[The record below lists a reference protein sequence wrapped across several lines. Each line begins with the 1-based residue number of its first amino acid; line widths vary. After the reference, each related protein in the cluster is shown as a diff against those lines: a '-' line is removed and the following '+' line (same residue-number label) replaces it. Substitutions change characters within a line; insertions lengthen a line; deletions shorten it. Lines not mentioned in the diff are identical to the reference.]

1 MKRLRQRRKEEKKM
15 VVGWVL
21 VLVGFKG
28 VRPKIRQ
35 EMRKENEKKRLPKL

>member
-1 MKRLRQRRKEEKKM
+1 M

-21 VLVGFKG
+21 VLVRFKG